1 MSTHK
6 QKGSILRQS
15 ARRRRAAGGG
25 HLSDSLRVGGGDG
38 GSGASTLSQFGFCG
52 FLQTAALTG
61 PGLGNVGVGLLLGAR
76 QELYPLLL
84 GVLRGFGA
92 LLLGRFASV
101 QVLVVLEGQQVG
113 LLLLQLPLKL
123 LGLALLLELSPF
135 VLLSAGRVELKQKRQ
150 EKEVGKDEP
159 LFFFF
164 FTFSSASL

>member
-25 HLSDSLRVGGGDG
+25 HLSDSLRVGGGG
-38 GSGASTLSQFGFCG
+38 GGGGTGASTLSQFDFCR

-61 PGLGNVGVGLLLGAR
+61 PRLGNVGVGLLFGAPW
-76 QELYPLLL
+76 ELYPLLL

-159 LFFFF
+159 LFFSFLH
-164 FTFSSASL
+164 SH